1 MSSLFPGSF
10 VPSLQGS
17 FFNSPEDQ
25 FRVLMESVHE
35 SRFSML
41 NNSYDNSFRGIC
53 LSGIKTSSNSGTSI
67 NRFDG
72 SLDSESR
79 INLTVMPITK
89 LDQNIAKIK
98 GLTKI
103 EDVLMMI
110 DLYSSVFRAKSDFK
124 SKMNNAPQFG
134 QILDCYLLEGSI
146 ANSDFGNI
154 MFSAPR
160 EREIDKEIVALAGI
174 EGIES
179 IPRVF
184 SNGMVGILGSYQN
197 IGVNDVSTSAGQ
209 TPQQSLFEARLS
221 RALQERGMKFHVT
234 DRSRTPEMQVQRIK
248 NKYFNNSPQEVIAT
262 YGKKKGPLLNKAIE
276 EGNEAELLRLS
287 KTTSGHL
294 RGAAIDIRTRWY
306 TDEEVVVVLAI
317 IKELGGN
324 PLLENIRGCWEKS
337 GRNVTTTKRV
347 SGARPGGSG
356 RSTPCHNEHIHIDIP
371 KDYS

>member
-10 VPSLQGS
+10 IPSMQGS
-17 FFNSPEDQ
+17 FFNSSEDQ
-25 FRVLMESVHE
+25 FRVLMESIHE

-41 NNSYDNSFRGIC
+41 NSSYDNSFRGVC
-53 LSGIKTSSNSGTSI
+53 LSGIKASSNSGTST

-72 SLDSESR
+72 FLDSNSH
-79 INLTVMPITK
+79 INLTIMPITK
-89 LDQNIAKIK
+89 LDQNLAELK
-98 GLTKI
+98 GLTKK
-103 EDVLMMI
+103 EDDLKMI
-110 DLYSSVFRAKSDFK
+110 DLYSSVFKAKSDFK

-134 QILDCYLLEGSI
+134 QILDCYLSEGSI

-154 MFSAPR
+154 LFSSPR
-160 EREIDKEIVALAGI
+160 EKEVDKEIVALAGI

-179 IPRVF
+179 IPRIF

-197 IGVNDVSTSAGQ
+197 INMSDVSSSGAQ
-209 TPQQSLFEARLS
+209 TPQQALFEARLS
-221 RALQERGMKFHVT
+221 SALRERGMKFHVT
-234 DRSRTPEMQVQRIK
+234 DRSRTPEVQVQRIK
-248 NKYFNNSPQEVIAT
+248 NKYFNNSPAEVIAT

-294 RGAAIDIRTRWY
+294 RGAAIDIRTKWY
-306 TDEEVVVVLAI
+306 TNEEVIVVLAI

-347 SGARPGGSG
+347 NGARAGGSG

-371 KDYS
+371 KDYK